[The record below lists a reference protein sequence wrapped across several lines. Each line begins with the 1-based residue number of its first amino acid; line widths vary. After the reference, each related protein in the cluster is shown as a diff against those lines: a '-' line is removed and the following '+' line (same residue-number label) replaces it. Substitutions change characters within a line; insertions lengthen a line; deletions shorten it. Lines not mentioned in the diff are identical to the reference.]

1 MRLGEF
7 NDITPD
13 QARERIDPCLGV
25 RRWVD
30 EVVQARPYADLAG
43 LVRQAKASA
52 ENLDDAEL
60 TGALARHPRIGE
72 RPDEAVGGDQQEA
85 TFSRAEQSG
94 VADEDR
100 ELADRL
106 RTGNRD
112 YEKRFD
118 RVFLVRAAGRSGQEI
133 LAELE
138 RRLQNDEETERRETV
153 AALRD
158 IAVLRLQQVV
168 QQ

>member
-1 MRLGEF
+1 MHLGEF
-7 NDITPD
+7 NELTAD
-13 QARERIDPCLGV
+13 QAGERIDACLGV

-30 EVVQARPYADLAG
+30 EVVAGRPYADLAG
-43 LVRQAKASA
+43 LIRQAAASA

-60 TGALARHPRIGE
+60 ESALTRHPRIGE
-72 RPDEAVGGDQQEA
+72 NPETGGSDQQEA
-85 TFSRAEQSG
+85 GFSRAEQSG
-94 VADEDR
+94 VGDDP

-118 RVFLVRAAGRSGQEI
+118 RVFLIRASGRTGDQI

-138 RRLQNDEETERRETV
+138 RRLHNDDETERRETV
-153 AALRD
+153 GALRD
-158 IAVLRLQQVV
+158 IAVLRLEQVV
-168 QQ
+168 HG